1 MAIKVPAE
9 LLALQTE
16 LEGKIEGM
24 VLVTN
29 EGEPCLLLENEDRA
43 AEVAYVDGRFW
54 IEMSDDLED
63 EEALPPGDDQADTL
77 AEAAQIV
84 LDWLCG

>member
-9 LLALQTE
+9 LLALQKE

-43 AEVAYVDGRFW
+43 AEVAFVDGSYW

-63 EEALPPGDDQADTL
+63 EEALPPGDEQADSL
-77 AEAAQIV
+77 AEVAQIV

>member
-9 LLALQTE
+9 LLALQKE

-43 AEVAYVDGRFW
+43 AEVAFVDGSYW

-63 EEALPPGDDQADTL
+63 EEALPPGDEQADSL
-77 AEAAQIV
+77 AEAAQIA

>member
-9 LLALQTE
+9 LLALQKE

-43 AEVAYVDGRFW
+43 AEVAFVDGSYW

-63 EEALPPGDDQADTL
+63 EEALPPGDEQADSL
-77 AEAAQIV
+77 HEAAQIV
-84 LDWLCG
+84 LDWLCD

>member
-9 LLALQTE
+9 LLALQKE
-16 LEGKIEGM
+16 LEGKIECM

-43 AEVAYVDGRFW
+43 AEVAFVDGSYW

-63 EEALPPGDDQADTL
+63 EEALPPGDEQADSL

>member
-1 MAIKVPAE
+1 MAIKVSAE

-43 AEVAYVDGRFW
+43 AEVAFVDGSYW

-63 EEALPPGDDQADTL
+63 EEALPPGDEQADSL
-77 AEAAQIV
+77 AEATQIV

>member
-43 AEVAYVDGRFW
+43 AEVAFVDGSYW

-63 EEALPPGDDQADTL
+63 EEALPPGDDQADSL

>member
-9 LLALQTE
+9 LLALQKE

-43 AEVAYVDGRFW
+43 AEVAFVDGSYW

-63 EEALPPGDDQADTL
+63 EEALPPGDEQADSL